1 MATFR
6 SRNSQD
12 KKRKAPKQGK
22 KIVLFIKNKV
32 GLHFGQS
39 FEHIGWFF
47 AQIIRSRF
55 VGLSLLFCDSS
66 SMEDWFQVLVDKGL
80 SNNGTGAEKTLT
92 QFFRQVSQQV
102 FCQSSWANGLLHQR
116 CENER
121 CRSKKAA
128 KHQNPWES
136 FNGGCQA
143 KLWDRQ
149 AEADHEKLLT
159 RQSKQCGPA
168 TIIVRQCG

>member
-1 MATFR
+1 MFCFLPLR
-6 SRNSQD
+6 
-12 KKRKAPKQGK
+12 
-22 KIVLFIKNKV
+22 
-32 GLHFGQS
+32 
-39 FEHIGWFF
+39 FEHSCKNFGWFF
-47 AQIIRSRF
+47 AQIIWLHL
-55 VGLSLLFCDSS
+55 VGLILLFCHSS

-92 QFFRQVSQQV
+92 QFFRQVRGQQV

-116 CENER
+116 CKNER
-121 CRSKKAA
+121 CPSKKAA

-149 AEADHEKLLT
+149 AEANHEKILT
-159 RQSKQCGPA
+159 RLSKQCGPA